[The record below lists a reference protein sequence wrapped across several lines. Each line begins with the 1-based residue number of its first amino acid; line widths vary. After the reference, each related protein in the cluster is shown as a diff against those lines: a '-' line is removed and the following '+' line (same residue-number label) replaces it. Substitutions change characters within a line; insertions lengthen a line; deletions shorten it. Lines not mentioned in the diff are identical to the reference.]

1 MINRRTM
8 LRAAAAA
15 LFVPVIAAC
24 ESTRSRE
31 SAGEYIDDATLT
43 AKVKAALAENPDVK
57 AMEVNVETHRG
68 DVQLSGFVTTQA
80 EINKAVQLARNV
92 KGVRSV
98 KNDIRIKSAP

>member
-1 MINRRTM
+1 MTSRRNL

-15 LFVPVIAAC
+15 LFVPALAAC
-24 ESTRSRE
+24 TATRDRQ

-43 AKVKAALAENPDVK
+43 AKVKAALAESSDVK
-57 AMEVNVETHRG
+57 AREVNVETHRG
-68 DVQLSGFVTTQA
+68 EVQLSGFVGSQA
-80 EINKAVQLARNV
+80 EAQKAVQLARNV